1 MQKMIKQ
8 KILCVLLAIILLLSI
23 SIASFATDNKIE
35 NDIQNNAV
43 QNNIQNN
50 NTQNSNILNTN
61 DITELTNQK
70 NETQEK
76 IEDINSKIEYVQT
89 EISNSLLEIQKLDDK
104 IRNYEQEN
112 IELKQRIESLETSIK
127 QTSEQLE
134 KTTAE
139 YNKRNELLKKRLVA
153 LYEEGDVAY
162 LEVLLSAKSLSEFL
176 GMYYAMVEI
185 AEYDNALI
193 DEVDQK
199 RKIIETSKQKLQN
212 ETAEIKTLKM
222 QAEQTET
229 ILKNTKSLQQGNV
242 EKLSENEKVLNDE
255 IQKYKNDMALIEAK
269 IQELNGYTG
278 EINIQYT
285 GGIMI
290 WPVAVT
296 GTRITSYYG
305 TREHPI
311 EGIIKLHQGIDIGS
325 AGFGAPVVCAA
336 DGVVTYAGELGSYG
350 NCVMVYHGNG
360 LTTLYGHGQKI
371 LTKVGTEVKQG
382 DVIMEVGST
391 GNSTGPHLH
400 FEVRIN
406 GVTTNPLNFVKA
418 P

>member
-61 DITELTNQK
+61 DINELTNQK

-112 IELKQRIESLETSIK
+112 IELKQRIETLETSIN

-153 LYEEGDVAY
+153 LYEEGDIAY

-325 AGFGAPVVCAA
+325 AGFGAPVVSAA

-371 LTKVGTEVKQG
+371 LTKVGAEVKQG

-406 GVTTNPLNFVKA
+406 GITTNPLNFVKA

>member
-1 MQKMIKQ
+1 MVKQ
-8 KILCVLLAIILLLSI
+8 KIICILLAIILLLSI
-23 SIASFATDNKIE
+23 SIASFASA
-35 NDIQNNAV
+35 NNIKG
-43 QNNIQNN
+43 NIQNN
-50 NTQNSNILNTN
+50 NEQNNVQNSNIINTN
-61 DITELTNQK
+61 DINELTNQK
-70 NETQEK
+70 NEAQEK

-89 EISNSLLEIQKLDDK
+89 EISTSLLEIQKLDDE
-104 IRNYEQEN
+104 IRKYEQEN
-112 IELKQRIESLETSIK
+112 ANLKQRIETLETSIK
-127 QTSEQLE
+127 ETSEQLE
-134 KTTAE
+134 TTTLE
-139 YNKRNELLKKRLVA
+139 YNQRNELLKKRLVTI
-153 LYEEGDVAY
+153 YEQGDVAY

-176 GMYYAMVEI
+176 GIYYAMVEM

-199 RKIIETSKQKLQN
+199 RKLIETSQQQLESESTEVKNLKI
-212 ETAEIKTLKM
+212 TAER
-222 QAEQTET
+222 TET
-229 ILKNTKSLQQGNV
+229 ILKNTKNLQKGNI
-242 EKLSENEKVLNDE
+242 EKLSKEEKALNDE
-255 IQKYKNDMALIEAK
+255 IQKYKNDIALIETK

-278 EINIQYT
+278 GIDIQYT

-290 WPVAVT
+290 WPVAVQ

-305 TREHPI
+305 NRDHPI
-311 EGIIKLHQGIDIGS
+311 EGIVKLHQGIDIGS
-325 AGFGAPVVCAA
+325 AGFGAPVVATA

-350 NCVMVYHGNG
+350 NCVMVYHGDG
-360 LTTLYGHGQKI
+360 ITTLYGHGQKI
-371 LTKVGTEVKQG
+371 LTKTGTEVKQG

>member
-1 MQKMIKQ
+1 MVRKKV
-8 KILCVLLAIILLLSI
+8 LCVLLAIILLLSI
-23 SIASFATDNKIE
+23 SIASFASN
-35 NDIQNNAV
+35 
-43 QNNIQNN
+43 NNIEN
-50 NTQNSNILNTN
+50 NTQNNNIDIVNTNNIIDTN
-61 DITELTNQK
+61 DINELTDQK

-89 EISNSLLEIQKLDDK
+89 EMSKAVLEIQELDDK
-104 IRNYEQEN
+104 IKKYEQEN
-112 IELKQRIESLETSIK
+112 IELKQRLENLETSITETTK
-127 QTSEQLE
+127 QLE
-134 KTTAE
+134 ITTDE
-139 YNKRNELLKKRLVA
+139 YNKKYKLLKDRLVT
-153 LYEEGDVAY
+153 LYEEGDTAY

-199 RKIIETSKQKLQN
+199 RKTIETSKQKLEN
-212 ETAEIKTLKM
+212 ETTEVELLKV
-222 QAEQTET
+222 QAERSET
-229 ILKNTKSLQQGNV
+229 ILKNTKILQEGNI
-242 EKLSENEKVLNDE
+242 EKLSKQEKELNDE
-255 IQKYKNDMALIEAK
+255 IQKYKNDIALIESK

-278 EINIQYT
+278 DINIQYT

-296 GTRITSYYG
+296 GSRITSYYG

-325 AGFGAPVVCAA
+325 IGFGAPVVAAA

-350 NCVMVYHGNG
+350 NCVMVYHGDG
-360 LTTLYGHGQKI
+360 LTTLYAHGQAIIAKN
-371 LTKVGTEVKQG
+371 GAEVKQG
-382 DVIMEVGST
+382 DVIMKAGST

-406 GVTTNPLNFVKA
+406 GVTTNPLNYVKA